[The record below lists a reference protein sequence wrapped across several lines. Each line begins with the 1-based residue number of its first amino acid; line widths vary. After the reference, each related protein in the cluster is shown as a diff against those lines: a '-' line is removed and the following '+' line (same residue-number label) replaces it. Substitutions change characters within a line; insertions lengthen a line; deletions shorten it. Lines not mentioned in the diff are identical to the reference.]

1 MLLACYSRIDGMN
14 IMLLRD
20 EGTKPAE
27 PTRRHVK
34 EASLYRIRNQCLIIT
49 SYKQAKIIQLN
60 IITITPKTP
69 HQCLVPSISQ
79 SS

>member
-14 IMLLRD
+14 VMSQRD
-20 EGTKPAE
+20 EGTKPTE
-27 PTRRHVK
+27 PTRRHGR
-34 EASLYRIRNQCLIIT
+34 EESLYRIRNRCLIIT
-49 SYKQAKIIQLN
+49 SYKQVKIIQLN